1 MGGGL
6 CLEDLKNDDLNGQT
20 GRESVDGKSMNVTVN
35 KRQQA
40 VVKEQVIKPCL
51 NKLLNKI
58 LSYWLKCLKIKY
70 GSAR

>member
-6 CLEDLKNDDLNGQT
+6 CLEDLKNDNLNDQT

-40 VVKEQVIKPCL
+40 VVKEQVIKQTL
-51 NKLLNKI
+51 
-58 LSYWLKCLKIKY
+58 
-70 GSAR
+70 A